1 MKFSSYE
8 LNGKATYG
16 LADGEGNFTTVSDD
30 LIHSYPTLK
39 DAIAEYALADIA
51 NRLGDKAADTNI
63 DSVKMLPVIPNPA
76 KIICVGPRPRT
87 PIQKTQ

>member
-30 LIHSYPTLK
+30 LIHRYPTLK
-39 DAIAEYALADIA
+39 DAIAE
-51 NRLGDKAADTNI
+51 
-63 DSVKMLPVIPNPA
+63 
-76 KIICVGPRPRT
+76 
-87 PIQKTQ
+87 